1 MTETRTDAQPCN
13 AKLFWG
19 PCKARCTAEVR
30 CDLHASL
37 SLQRSHFSAAS
48 AAAGILQGS
57 SESSMTRSAALL
69 LPTQRALPSS
79 LRGTRPSLFYLSCV
93 ELSASDSR
101 THSCRGGGEGSLMLS
116 Q

>member
-1 MTETRTDAQPCN
+1 M
-13 AKLFWG
+13 
-19 PCKARCTAEVR
+19 R

-57 SESSMTRSAALL
+57 AESSMTRSAALL
-69 LPTQRALPSS
+69 LPTQRALPHS
-79 LRGTRPSLFYLSCV
+79 LRGTRPSLFYFSCV